1 MELRRKKILFA
12 LIALLLFAPL
22 ATDCGLYAQRKGW
35 TFNKEIKEQPLPVVL
50 KQLGK
55 TSGYVF
61 SYPVELLNR
70 YKVTKHVK
78 ATTIDQAMTQ
88 LLGGFPLTYTVSGRF
103 VTIMQRNA
111 QGQKT
116 AATDADGRVTLGGS
130 VVDAEGLPLPGVS
143 ISVGGKPWAVTNADG
158 KFNLKMAKGNW
169 VNVTFSFVGMEDVQ
183 YKFNAQNSEQGIVI
197 KMDAGSMALNE
208 VVVNGYFT
216 RNRESFTG
224 AEVTVSGEQL
234 KDIGATNL
242 MSSLSV
248 FNPSLRMTE
257 QLEFGSDPNHIP
269 EMTMRGQSTF
279 DLRGSAEGSR
289 DNPNAPLYIMDGVEV
304 SAQTVYDYDINRI
317 ENVIILKD
325 ASATAIYGSRGANG
339 VIVITTKR
347 PTPGRI
353 QVDFSANYSISVP
366 DLRDYNL
373 MNAAEKLEF
382 ERLAGVYIYGA
393 GGMEGQMIQ
402 DELYNSRLQEVA
414 RGVDTYWLSQPLQ
427 TSLTQR
433 YSATLEGGDNN
444 LRYQLNLNYD
454 NNEGVMKGSGR
465 DNYGISAVLDY
476 NIGSDFRVRN
486 ELHVSEL
493 TARNSPYGS
502 FSTYANQN
510 PYERIYD
517 EDGQMVKRF
526 TSTNAV
532 NPMINATLPNRDRT
546 KSTIWRDNLSLEWRF
561 LNAFRLT
568 SRLSFTKTLAEAEAF
583 LSPNSPVFEN
593 ETDVARKGKAT
604 YFDSREKSIDGN
616 VMLSFYKTLNDVHT
630 FNVTAGTNFTST
642 EYRGQGFTA
651 TGFLNDNLTNIY
663 YAQQF
668 AENSKPT
675 ADSDISRLFGV
686 LLNANYGYN
695 EKYYVDFS
703 FRTDGSSKFG
713 SDSRF
718 APFWSLGFAWNMHK
732 EKFMNEDFMTLK
744 LRGSVGS
751 TGSINF
757 ASSQAITK
765 YYYNASDIYLE
776 DWGATLQGYGN
787 SNLKWQQTMAYN
799 IGMDLTLF
807 KNRLALYADA
817 YRKLTDNLLLPMNV
831 APSTG
836 FTSYTENVGKVENLG
851 WEARLQAWWIRNK
864 NVTWSTTFSAFHN
877 KNRIKEISNELAEMN
892 ERNNT
897 AGDSNVGGTVV
908 NQYENGN
915 STTAIYVVRSAGI
928 DPATGNEVYVKR
940 DGSYTFVYDYRDKV
954 VVGDTEPKL
963 NGNIVNSLSW
973 KGLTLYAVLTYRWG
987 GQAYNSTL
995 ATKVEGANPTYNAD
1009 RRVLYD
1015 RWKEPGDIATYRRID
1030 DQSAVYQTSR
1040 FVQDNNTLTMSNLSL
1055 TYTVPSAWIKKWG
1068 IDYLKFYAST
1078 TDLFRISSIKQERGT
1093 SYPYAHS
1100 FSLGVNLRF

>member
-1 MELRRKKILFA
+1 MELTNKKIL
-12 LIALLLFAPL
+12 LLLLAFFLLAPL
-22 ATDCGLYAQRKGW
+22 SSSTAYAQRQGW
-35 TFNKEIKEQPLPVVL
+35 VFDKEIKEQPLPVVL

-61 SYPVELLNR
+61 SYPVDLMNR
-70 YKVTKHVK
+70 YKVNKRIN
-78 ATTIDQAMTQ
+78 ARNIDEAMSQ
-88 LLGGFPLTYTVSGRF
+88 LLAGLPLTYSVSGRF
-103 VTIMQRNA
+103 VNIMKSPARVVQNV
-111 QGQKT
+111 
-116 AATDADGRVTLGGS
+116 ATDDGFVSLGGS

-143 ISVGGKPWAVTNADG
+143 VNVAGKPAGVTDAKG
-158 KFNLKMAKGNW
+158 SFKVRVKKGNW
-169 VNVTFSFVGMEDVQ
+169 AQVVFSFIGMEDVKYRFGGQ
-183 YKFNAQNSEQGIVI
+183 HSEQGLII
-197 KMDAGSMALNE
+197 KMESDATNLKE

-216 RNRESFTG
+216 RKRESFTG
-224 AEVTVSGEQL
+224 SEVTVSGEQL

-242 MSSLSV
+242 MNSLSV
-248 FNPSLRMTE
+248 FNPSLRVTE
-257 QLEFGSDPNHIP
+257 QLEYGSDPNRLP
-269 EMTMRGQSTF
+269 EVTLRGQSTF

-289 DNPNAPLYIMDGVEV
+289 SNPNAPLYIMDGVEV

-353 QVDFSANYSISVP
+353 QVDFSANYTISAP

-373 MNAAEKLEF
+373 MNAAEKLEY

-402 DELYNSRLQEVA
+402 DKLYNERLQEVA
-414 RGVDTYWLSQPLQ
+414 RGVNTYWLSQPLQ

-476 NIGSDFRVRN
+476 NMGENFRVRN
-486 ELHVSEL
+486 ELNISEL
-493 TARNSPYGS
+493 TERNSPYGS

-517 EDGQMVKRF
+517 ENGDMVGRF

-568 SRLSFTKTLAEAEAF
+568 SRISITKTIAEAETF

-593 ETDVARKGKAT
+593 EEEVARKGKAT
-604 YFDSREKSIDGN
+604 FFDSRDKQIDGN
-616 VMLSFYKTLNDVHT
+616 IMLSYYKTFKDVHT
-630 FNVTAGTNFTST
+630 LNITAGTNFTDGK
-642 EYRGQGFTA
+642 YKGQGFTA

-663 YAQQF
+663 YAQQY

-675 ADSDISRLFGV
+675 ASSDVSRLFGV

-713 SDSRF
+713 KDSRF
-718 APFWSLGFAWNMHK
+718 APFWSLGLAWNVHK
-732 EKFMNEDFMTLK
+732 EKFVNEDFMTLK

-765 YYYNASDIYLE
+765 YYYDAADIYL
-776 DWGATLQGYGN
+776 DNWGATLQGYGN

-799 IGMDLTLF
+799 AGFDLTLF
-807 KNRLALYADA
+807 KNRLAFYGDV

-836 FTSYTENVGKVENLG
+836 FISYTENVGKVENVGLEG
-851 WEARLQAWWIRNK
+851 RLQAWWIRNK
-864 NVTWSTTFSAFHN
+864 NVTWSTTFSAFYN
-877 KNRIKEISNELAEMN
+877 RNRIKEISNELAEMN
-892 ERNNT
+892 ERNN
-897 AGDSNVGGTVV
+897 ANADSNVGGTVV

-928 DPATGNEVYVKR
+928 DPATGNEVYIKR
-940 DGSYTFVYDYRDKV
+940 DGSRTFVYDYRDKV
-954 VVGDTEPKL
+954 VVGDTEPKV
-963 NGNIVNSLSW
+963 NGNIVNSVSW

-987 GQAYNSTL
+987 GQAYNATL
-995 ATKVEGANPTYNAD
+995 ATKVEGVNPIYNAD
-1009 RRVLYD
+1009 KRVLYD
-1015 RWKEPGDIATYRRID
+1015 RWKQPGDIATFRRITD
-1030 DQSAVYQTSR
+1030 TSPVYQTSR
-1040 FVQDNNTLTMSNLSL
+1040 FVQDNNSLTMSNLSL
-1055 TYTVPSAWIKKWG
+1055 TYTVPAEWIRKWG

-1078 TDLFRISSIKQERGT
+1078 TDLFRIASIKQERGT
-1093 SYPYAHS
+1093 SYPYAHT
-1100 FSLGVNLRF
+1100 FSLGVNVRF